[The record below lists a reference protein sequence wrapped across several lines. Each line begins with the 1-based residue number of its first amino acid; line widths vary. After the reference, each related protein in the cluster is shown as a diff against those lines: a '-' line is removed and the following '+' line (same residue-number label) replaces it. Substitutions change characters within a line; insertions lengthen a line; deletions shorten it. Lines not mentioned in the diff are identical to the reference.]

1 MLDIS
6 QILRTLEEHCWT
18 FDAVYEDYLEE
29 LVGYDG
35 LYILRKN
42 ELIESCAVINGR
54 RLYALSGKQGRC
66 GKQL

>member
-1 MLDIS
+1 MLDIN

-18 FDAVYEDYLEE
+18 FDTVYEDYLEE